1 MAWVTRSMPWVL
13 SEIVAPALLQVLPD
27 DPMVR
32 LQLVRCPS
40 PYAGPD
46 ATPEAVQIVVDV
58 AGESFVY
65 FPYDPRTFSTVDDAR
80 ERLVSAL
87 ADFVAESRFG
97 WGQLRA

>member
-1 MAWVTRSMPWVL
+1 MPWVL
-13 SEIVAPALLQVLPD
+13 SEIVAPALQQVLPD
-27 DPMVR
+27 DPMAR

-46 ATPEAVQIVVDV
+46 VTPDAVQIEVDV
-58 AGESFVY
+58 AGEGFVY
-65 FPYDPRTFSTVDDAR
+65 IAYDPVTFSTADDSR
-80 ERLVSAL
+80 ERLVSEL